1 MHRLLPLTFYVISAL
16 FISRSDIR
24 NRVIRNRDLLVFFLL
39 GFILN
44 FERYTFKGFI
54 PLVFITLIC
63 LGLHLVFWG
72 QIGAGDLKLF
82 WVIWFWTFSFTN
94 WLEGLTLAWV
104 LGGLYAIAYFALN
117 RVDKQKDKSIPFATF
132 IFLGFL
138 SVI

>member
-1 MHRLLPLTFYVISAL
+1 MHRVLPLTFYFLSAL

-24 NRVIRNRDLLVFFLL
+24 YRVIRNRDSLAFFLL
-39 GFILN
+39 GVILN
-44 FERYTFKGFI
+44 CKRYTLNGFI
-54 PLVFITLIC
+54 PLILITLIC
-63 LGLHLVFWG
+63 LGLHLAFRG
-72 QIGAGDLKLF
+72 KIGAGDLKLF

-104 LGGLYAIAYFALN
+104 LGGLYAIVHFALN
-117 RVDKQKDKSIPFATF
+117 RGDKQKDKSIPFAPF

>member
-1 MHRLLPLTFYVISAL
+1 MHRVLSLTFYVISAL

-117 RVDKQKDKSIPFATF
+117 RVDKQKDKSIPFAPF

>member
-1 MHRLLPLTFYVISAL
+1 MHRVLTLTFYVLSAL
-16 FISRSDIR
+16 IISRSDIR
-24 NRVIRNRDLLVFFLL
+24 NRVIRNRDLFFFFLL

-63 LGLHLVFWG
+63 LGLHLAFRAK
-72 QIGAGDLKLF
+72 IGAGDLKLF

-104 LGGLYAIAYFALN
+104 LGGLYAIFFFALN
-117 RVDKQKDKSIPFATF
+117 RVNKQKVKSIPFAPF

>member
-1 MHRLLPLTFYVISAL
+1 MYRVFTLTFYVISAL

-63 LGLHLVFWG
+63 LGLHLAFRAK
-72 QIGAGDLKLF
+72 IGAGDLKLF

-94 WLEGLTLAWV
+94 WLEGMTLAWV
-104 LGGLYAIAYFALN
+104 LGGLYAIFFFALN
-117 RVDKQKDKSIPFATF
+117 RGDKQKNKSIPFAPF